1 MNRKN
6 PLTLVNY
13 VTSPDFRQGLSAF
26 SQQKQM
32 KRYDLHIHTKY
43 SQCSLSKPAKVLE
56 TAKKRGLNGV
66 AITDHNT
73 IKGAL
78 KVKRLN
84 KDRDFEVIVGEEIK
98 TEAGE
103 ILAYYLKKEI
113 KPGRFERVIKEIK
126 SQKAICAIAHPFAHF
141 RKRLRMDFRGI
152 KANLDAVEVLNAR
165 ALLKREN
172 KKAGRLA
179 EKLNLAMIA
188 GSDAHF
194 CHEIG
199 RAYTLFRGTL
209 RNAIKKKKTTVKGR
223 RAWTGRVLS
232 GVVKLIKKCGL
243 TG

>member
-1 MNRKN
+1 MAR
-6 PLTLVNY
+6 
-13 VTSPDFRQGLSAF
+13 
-26 SQQKQM
+26 M

-43 SQCSLSKPAKVLE
+43 SECSLNKPEKLLE
-56 TAKKRGLNGV
+56 TAKKRGLDGI

-78 KVKRLN
+78 KVKKLN
-84 KDRDFEVIVGEEIK
+84 KDRNFEVIVGEEIK

-113 KPGRFERVIKEIK
+113 EPGRFKDVILEIK
-126 SQKAICAIAHPFAHF
+126 KQKAICAIAHPFAHF
-141 RKRLRMDFRGI
+141 RKKLKMDLAQI
-152 KANLDAVEVLNAR
+152 KANLDAVEVFNAR

-172 KKAGRLA
+172 RKARKLA

-199 RAYTLFRGTL
+199 RAYTLFNGTL
-209 RNAIKKKKTTVKGR
+209 RNAIKKKKTTAKGR
-223 RAWTGRVLS
+223 KPWTGRILS
-232 GVVKLIKKCGL
+232 GIVKLTRKGRV
-243 TG
+243 